1 MCEEAGCLNIDQLPE
16 AEQRSTRH
24 REIKSRLEST
34 DDQLRRLS
42 GGAAVEDFI
51 QETLE
56 VDPDGI
62 AGEIQGLE
70 ETIELFNGEK
80 SELDQTIGSEKNELS
95 KMDGSAKAA
104 GLAEQIQITLAGI
117 ENNAEQY
124 ARLKI
129 ATRVLSMAIE
139 RYRDKSQGPVLKRAS
154 VLFNQITGEAFESI
168 RAEYDDKGRP
178 VIVGIRNRDKEIVH
192 VEGMSDGTADQI
204 YLALR
209 LAGLEMYMENN
220 EPIPFIVDDILIK
233 FDNDRA
239 AATLKVLA
247 KISEKTQLI
256 FFTHHHHLVQLAENH
271 IHPSMLFHHS
281 L

>member
-1 MCEEAGCLNIDQLPE
+1 
-16 AEQRSTRH
+16 
-24 REIKSRLEST
+24 
-34 DDQLRRLS
+34 
-42 GGAAVEDFI
+42 
-51 QETLE
+51 
-56 VDPDGI
+56 
-62 AGEIQGLE
+62 
-70 ETIELFNGEK
+70 
-80 SELDQTIGSEKNELS
+80 
-95 KMDGSAKAA
+95 
-104 GLAEQIQITLAGI
+104 
-117 ENNAEQY
+117 
-124 ARLKI
+124 
-129 ATRVLSMAIE
+129 
-139 RYRDKSQGPVLKRAS
+139 
-154 VLFNQITGEAFESI
+154 
-168 RAEYDDKGRP
+168 
-178 VIVGIRNRDKEIVH
+178 

-209 LAGLEMYMENN
+209 LAGLEMYMGNN